1 MKILLGVTGGIAA
14 YKSLQLVR
22 LWVKAGHEVQVVMT
36 EGAKAFIQ
44 PLSFQTLTGQP
55 VRDALFDETQEAGM
69 SHIALARWADVMVI
83 APATANTIAKV
94 SLGLADDLLSTLVL
108 ASERPLFLAPA
119 MNRLMWQHPATQ
131 ENIQRLK
138 QRGVQIIPPAS
149 GEQACGEVGEGRMA
163 EPEEVVR
170 AVITQADKPAAAHE
184 VPKTFWH
191 QVPVLVTAGPTHEPI
206 DPVRFIGNRSSGKMG
221 YAIAKVLAERGA
233 DVILISGPTGLETPP
248 GVKTVS
254 VKTAQEMFSAVQA
267 FYADAEVFI
276 SAAAVADYRV
286 AEPASHKLKK
296 QPGQESMALQ
306 LVKNPDIVAW
316 VAQQPDKPYTVGF
329 AAETEDVLGHAEK
342 KLQQKNLDMICAN
355 QVGEHLGFEQDENAL
370 WVLTPDQQYTIAQ
383 APKEQVAQQLV
394 EVIEKTLQQSKA
406 LRRS

>member
-44 PLSFQTLTGQP
+44 PLSFQALTGQP

-69 SHIALARWADVMVI
+69 SHIALARWADVTVI

-108 ASERPLFLAPA
+108 ASDRPLFLAPA

-163 EPEEVVR
+163 EPEEIVR
-170 AVITQADKPAAAHE
+170 AVMVQADKPAVAQK
-184 VPKTFWH
+184 VPKAFWY

-233 DVILISGPTGLETPP
+233 DVVLISGPTGLETPP

-254 VKTAQEMFSAVQA
+254 VKTAQEMLSAVQA

-296 QPGQESMALQ
+296 QPGQESMTLQ

-329 AAETEDVLGHAEK
+329 AAETQDVLGYAEK

-370 WVLTPDQQYTIAQ
+370 WVLTPDQQYAIAQ
-383 APKEQVAQQLV
+383 APKEQVAQKLV
-394 EVIEKTLQQSKA
+394 EVIEKTLQQSSA